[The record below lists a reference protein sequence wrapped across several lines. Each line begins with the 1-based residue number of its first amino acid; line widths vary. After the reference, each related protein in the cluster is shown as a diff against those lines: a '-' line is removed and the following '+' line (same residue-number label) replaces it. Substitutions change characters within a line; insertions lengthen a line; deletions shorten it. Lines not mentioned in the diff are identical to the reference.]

1 MGEAWEEALVWVM
14 PPEMEHR
21 LIGGKGGGTLPQGLE
36 KGSQTMKPQFVLLA
50 AVGTLALAACQ
61 PDTPVQSATAA
72 EPQPSRAELAQTD
85 ADGVPMLVG
94 AVCGSCHA
102 VTPGTLSPLPQAPT
116 FPEIANRDGLTRE
129 TLTAYLRD
137 AHNYPDIM
145 DVGLTDADVALVT
158 DYMLSLKDPDYR
170 RPPS

>member
-1 MGEAWEEALVWVM
+1 MN
-14 PPEMEHR
+14 
-21 LIGGKGGGTLPQGLE
+21 
-36 KGSQTMKPQFVLLA
+36 SQLVLLG

-61 PDTPVQSATAA
+61 STAPA
-72 EPQPSRAELAQTD
+72 EPAANPADAKLTRAELAQTD
-85 ADGVPMLVG
+85 ADGVPLLVS

-116 FPEIANRDGLTRE
+116 FPAIANREGLTRE

-145 DVGLTDADVALVT
+145 DVGLTDEDVHLVV
-158 DYMLSLKDPDYR
+158 DYMLSLKDPGYR
-170 RPPS
+170 QPPS

>member
-1 MGEAWEEALVWVM
+1 M
-14 PPEMEHR
+14 
-21 LIGGKGGGTLPQGLE
+21 K
-36 KGSQTMKPQFVLLA
+36 SQILMFGA
-50 AVGTLALAACQ
+50 IGTLALTACQ
-61 PDTPVQSATAA
+61 SAEPAQSVTASATDATSADALA
-72 EPQPSRAELAQTD
+72 ETD

-116 FPEIANRDGLTRE
+116 FTSIANREGLTRE
-129 TLTAYLRD
+129 TLTTYLRD

-145 DVGLTDADVALVT
+145 DVGLTDEDVALVV

-170 RPPS
+170 ATPS

>member
-1 MGEAWEEALVWVM
+1 MKSQLV
-14 PPEMEHR
+14 
-21 LIGGKGGGTLPQGLE
+21 LIGA
-36 KGSQTMKPQFVLLA
+36 FA
-50 AVGTLALAACQ
+50 TLALTACQ
-61 PDTPVQSATAA
+61 SPAPG
-72 EPQPSRAELAQTD
+72 SRAADATTLPTRAQFAEAD

-116 FPEIANRDGLTRE
+116 FPAIANREGLTRE

-145 DVGLTDADVALVT
+145 DVGLTEEDVALVT
-158 DYMLSLKDPDYR
+158 DYMLTLKDPDYR
-170 RPPS
+170 ATPS